1 MAANNLLT
9 PTTYANADTGTTG
22 NFISLSDQHVILNV
36 QPTPNPVRVLLPD
49 GSTAVSTHT
58 GVLNL
63 PALPMAAR
71 SVDIF
76 PQWVGSLLSIG
87 RLCDKGLAAL
97 YTTSPRRRRR
107 RSPQRPPMPSHLPV
121 AY

>member
-1 MAANNLLT
+1 MQST
-9 PTTYANADTGTTG
+9 
-22 NFISLSDQHVILNV
+22 S
-36 QPTPNPVRVLLPD
+36 NPVRVLLPD

-87 RLCDKGLAAL
+87 RLCDNGLSAL
-97 YTTSPRRRRR
+97 YTASTVTISDGGGAVVLSGHR
-107 RSPQRPPMPSHLPV
+107 
-121 AY
+121 